1 MTSLTNPGNTSK
13 NLYSFE
19 SGYVVPKD
27 FSGICE
33 IKNSIC
39 YYKDGPAVENADG
52 SKEWYINNILY
63 GENNDFNNN
72 SWIHFQKTLIF

>member
-39 YYKDGPAVENADG
+39 YYKDGKLHREDG
-52 SKEWYINNILY
+52 PMNIRKMKYIIVFKRY
-63 GENNDFNNN
+63 
-72 SWIHFQKTLIF
+72 SIWKK